1 MEPIVA
7 NVWIDDTTVY
17 IQTVDGKVYSEQFYK
32 YPLLRYAT
40 PAQRA
45 HFEYD
50 NFGIRW
56 EDIDEDLSYN
66 CFHKHTGRTR
76 KSKTC

>member
-1 MEPIVA
+1 MKPTIT
-7 NVWIDDTTVY
+7 NVWIDDVAVY
-17 IQTVDGKVYSEQFYK
+17 IQTIDGEVYREQFDE
-32 YPLLRYAT
+32 YPLLRQAS

-56 EDIDEDLSYN
+56 EDIDEDLSYDG
-66 CFHKHTGRTR
+66 FMR
-76 KSKTC
+76 KKAL